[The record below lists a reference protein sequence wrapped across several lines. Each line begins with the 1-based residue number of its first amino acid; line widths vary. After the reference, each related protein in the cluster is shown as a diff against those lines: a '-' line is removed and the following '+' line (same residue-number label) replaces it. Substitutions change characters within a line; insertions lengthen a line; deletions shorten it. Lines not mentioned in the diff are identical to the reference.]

1 MPVAIKRNKRVR
13 ELSVMKAE
21 IRKKVC
27 WCLWGLLPLALL
39 LSAVNPKAAVLM
51 VFGCKYSSCG
61 IIAVT
66 DGKNFSENA
75 VKQEVHIYQASKKPY
90 VLVGPYT
97 FFPGYRDFFFVNK
110 NQVIRTATDKG
121 GGEFFQLGTWLFVI
135 DDMSGSDYN
144 RVRTSWWD
152 ELQDK
157 ASSVEKKN
165 GQYVYTIYLKDA
177 EKSVTFAVPE
187 KILDRCLE

>member
-1 MPVAIKRNKRVR
+1 MPSVIKRNKRLR

-21 IRKKVC
+21 IRKKVY
-27 WCLWGLLPLALL
+27 WFLWGLLSLALL
-39 LSAVNPKAAVLM
+39 LFAVNPKTAVLM
-51 VFGCKYSSCG
+51 LFGCKYSSCG

-75 VKQEVHIYQASKKPY
+75 AKQEVHIYQASKKPY

-97 FFPGYRDFFFVNK
+97 FFPGHRDFFFVNK

-121 GGEFFQLGTWLFVI
+121 GGDFFQLASWLFVI

-187 KILDRCLE
+187 RILDPCLK